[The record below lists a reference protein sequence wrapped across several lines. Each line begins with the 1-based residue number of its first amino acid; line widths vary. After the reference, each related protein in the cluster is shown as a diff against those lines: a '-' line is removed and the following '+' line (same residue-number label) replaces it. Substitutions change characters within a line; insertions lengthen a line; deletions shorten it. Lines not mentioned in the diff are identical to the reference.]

1 MFTLYAS
8 SVLKSQYYAQKP
20 LTIMLHYA
28 NIKSV
33 QTSLACKRAWLAF
46 FNEILLKTLFTRSV
60 FQTAISRH
68 KTLISCPVPVD
79 IIRKTFDARREK
91 TKKKKQLTHTR
102 RLHRPVRSLF
112 SSSKESLIES
122 MRMFN
127 VGYTEN
133 T

>member
-8 SVLKSQYYAQKP
+8 SVLKSQYAQKP

-33 QTSLACKRAWLAF
+33 QTFKPVKGPGWLF

-91 TKKKKQLTHTR
+91 TKKKKQHTHTQ
-102 RLHRPVRSLF
+102 VTQADTQF
-112 SSSKESLIES
+112 VLIK
-122 MRMFN
+122 
-127 VGYTEN
+127 
-133 T
+133 